1 MYNRSM
7 NLLQE
12 TTKDWKVPTPNH
24 TYIFGSSTMRA
35 IGYIKEGTKVAIK
48 FSKPMA
54 FDRRNRTFTELKA
67 KDVKQLDLT
76 ALA

>member
-1 MYNRSM
+1 M

-24 TYIFGSSTMRA
+24 IYIFGPSSSKA

-48 FSKPMA
+48 FSTPMQ
-54 FDRRNRTFTELKA
+54 FDKRNRTFVSLK
-67 KDVKQLDLT
+67 VKEQVGYDLS
-76 ALA
+76 AVQ